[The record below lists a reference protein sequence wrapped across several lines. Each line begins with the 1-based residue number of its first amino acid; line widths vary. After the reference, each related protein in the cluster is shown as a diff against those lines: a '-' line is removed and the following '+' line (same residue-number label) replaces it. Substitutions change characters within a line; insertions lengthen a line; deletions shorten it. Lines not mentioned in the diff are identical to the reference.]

1 MWWFPWLIGGMMVIG
16 SWLLEDEAVV
26 EINKIL
32 NDKGKVK
39 FHDKKTQVYG
49 IEIYNGYSFKD
60 LQDLKGK
67 IENCLKYE
75 VEIVK

>member
-60 LQDLKGK
+60 LQDLKW
-67 IENCLKYE
+67 
-75 VEIVK
+75 